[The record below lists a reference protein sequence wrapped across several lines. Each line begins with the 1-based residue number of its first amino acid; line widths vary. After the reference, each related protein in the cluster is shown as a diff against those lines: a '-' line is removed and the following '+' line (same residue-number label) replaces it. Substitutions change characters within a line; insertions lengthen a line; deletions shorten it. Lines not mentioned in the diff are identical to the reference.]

1 MSSRADV
8 EAALASEKNLGVR
21 KGSSRTDRAM
31 LLVVQVLE
39 AQHRCNLLL
48 AKGAKVDIDELNDS
62 VRSLLSRLVEISS

>member
-1 MSSRADV
+1 
-8 EAALASEKNLGVR
+8 
-21 KGSSRTDRAM
+21 M